1 MRLVAATIA
10 VAGLLA
16 GAAITST
23 VASQEERRSL
33 AECTM
38 LLPKGELFNFELV
51 GTVDTRGDAPK
62 MRGEFSMSDGPTR
75 DRTKDAEA
83 FRACFLKLVR

>member
-1 MRLVAATIA
+1 MRPVAAIA
-10 VAGLLA
+10 LIVAGV
-16 GAAITST
+16 ISST

-33 AECTM
+33 AQCTM

-62 MRGEFSMSDGPTR
+62 MRGEFSVSDGTTR
-75 DRTKDAEA
+75 DRSKESEA
-83 FRACFLKLVR
+83 FRACFLKLIR